1 MNNAKDYNK
10 FLNYKN
16 GKLFFEGTPLDKLAN
31 KYKTPSYC
39 YSVSEIESNYKLLK
53 NSFKK
58 IRPLI
63 CYAMKA
69 NFNSEIIK
77 ILS

>member
-1 MNNAKDYNK
+1 MKYINKKLTIEKIYFQKIANK
-10 FLNYKN
+10 F
-16 GKLFFEGTPLDKLAN
+16 G
-31 KYKTPSYC
+31 TPSYC

-69 NFNSEIIK
+69 NFNSEIIF
-77 ILS
+77 SAYS

>member
-31 KYKTPSYC
+31 KYKTPCYC
-39 YSVSEIESNYKLLK
+39 YSVSEIESNYKL
-53 NSFKK
+53 
-58 IRPLI
+58 
-63 CYAMKA
+63 
-69 NFNSEIIK
+69 
-77 ILS
+77 

>member
-1 MNNAKDYNK
+1 MQKME
-10 FLNYKN
+10 NY
-16 GKLFFEGTPLDKLAN
+16 FFEDTPLDKLAN

-69 NFNSEIIK
+69 NFNTGNYK
-77 ILS
+77 KFFQNWDLV